1 MLRKW
6 FALTAVAIAWSGAAS
21 AEVQWRHES
30 FDQVLQ
36 LAQQDNKFVFID
48 FFTTWCGPCHKLD
61 KETFPDPSVGKLLN
75 AMLPVEYDAEK
86 GAGLEL
92 AKKFKVRAYPTLIVL
107 GPDGKEIDRHL
118 GYMPP
123 AEFVATIEGFT
134 KGVGTTADLQAQ
146 LEKDPDNSDLLYRL
160 GMKYADAG
168 RADEATAAL
177 SKAIAL
183 DPKDAAGRNVEMLY
197 AIGDA
202 NYKDDRFAEARTY
215 FDRLVKEYP
224 SSDMVIDAMQRL
236 AAVEYKLGNPDA
248 AVATYWKVVE
258 KKPDDPGTL
267 NGFAW
272 FCSQRK
278 IGLDKALPAA
288 QKAADLSKRD
298 PGILD
303 TLAEVY
309 FAMGD
314 FDNAI
319 EIGEEALASD
329 PKDTYFNDQV
339 AKFKKAKAEA
349 DQARR

>member
-1 MLRKW
+1 MIRKW
-6 FALTAVAIAWSGAAS
+6 FALTVLAVMWAGVAG

-36 LAQQDNKFVFID
+36 LAQKENKFVFMD
-48 FFTTWCGPCHKLD
+48 FYATWCGPCHKLD

-146 LEKDPDNSDLLYRL
+146 LEKDPNNPDLLYQL

-168 RADEATAAL
+168 RSDEATATL

-183 DPKDAAGRNVEMLY
+183 DPKDAAGRNAEMLY
-197 AIGDA
+197 AIGEA
-202 NYKDDRFAEARTY
+202 NYNDDRYAEARTY
-215 FDRLVKEYP
+215 FDRLVKEFQD
-224 SSDMVIDAMQRL
+224 SEIAIDGMKRL
-236 AAVEYKLGNPDA
+236 AATEYKLGNHDA

-258 KKPDDPGTL
+258 KNPDDPGTL

-319 EIGEEALASD
+319 KIGEEALASD

>member
-1 MLRKW
+1 MSRKW
-6 FALTAVAIAWSGAAS
+6 FALIAIAVAWSSAAK
-21 AEVQWRHES
+21 ADVQWRHET

-36 LAQQDNKFVFID
+36 LAQKENKFVFID
-48 FFTTWCGPCHKLD
+48 FYTTWCGPCHKLD
-61 KETFPDPSVGKLLN
+61 DETFPDASVGKLLN

-92 AKKFKVRAYPTLIVL
+92 AKKFKVRAYPTLILL

-123 AEFVATIEGFT
+123 DEFVATIGGFT

-146 LEKDPDNSDLLYRL
+146 LAKDPNNAELLFQL
-160 GMKYADAG
+160 GMKYADSG
-168 RADEATAAL
+168 RSDDATAVL
-177 SKAIAL
+177 TQAIAL
-183 DPKDAAGRNVEMLY
+183 DPKDATGRNAEMLY

-202 NYKDDRFAEARTY
+202 NYKDDRFAEARQY
-215 FDRLVKEYP
+215 FDRLIKEYQG
-224 SSDMVIDAMQRL
+224 SEFAVEGTKRL
-236 AAVEYKLGNPDA
+236 AATEYKLGNHDA

-258 KKPDDPGTL
+258 KDPDDPGTL

-272 FCSQRK
+272 FCAQRK
-278 IGLDKALPAA
+278 IGLDKALPTA
-288 QKAADLSKRD
+288 QKAAELSKRD

-319 EIGEEALASD
+319 KIGEEALASD
-329 PKDTYFNDQV
+329 PKDTYYNDQV